1 MTLRQAQGR
10 PSRQAQGKPAQQA
23 RGSSAQRPAAQAL
36 GDPLPDVLQP
46 GLDLVFVGI
55 NPGLASAAKGHHY
68 AGPGNHFWPL
78 LREAG
83 FVPET
88 FGYEDDTRVLEHN
101 IGLTNLVERPSRGLA
116 DLSQKELQA
125 GAARLREKLRELRPR
140 VVCFNG
146 KAIYEAFIDGR
157 CAFGLQEEPAES
169 AVAFVMPS
177 TSARTAA
184 YQRDDKL
191 RFFQELKRIVDRE
204 IAT

>member
-1 MTLRQAQGR
+1 MLASR
-10 PSRQAQGKPAQQA
+10 PPETEPPLAT
-23 RGSSAQRPAAQAL
+23 AL
-36 GDPLPDVLQP
+36 ANPLPDILQP

-83 FVPET
+83 FVPEA
-88 FGYEDDTRVLEHN
+88 FGYEDDGRVLEHN

-116 DLSQKELQA
+116 DLSREELRA
-125 GAARLREKLRELRPR
+125 GAARLREKLCELRPR

-157 CAFGLQEEPAES
+157 CAFGLQAERLPAGRRGAEGI
-169 AVAFVMPS
+169 VAFVMPS

-191 RFFQELKRIVDRE
+191 RFFQELKRIVERE
-204 IAT
+204 ATT

>member
-1 MTLRQAQGR
+1 MLASHPPETEPPLAT
-10 PSRQAQGKPAQQA
+10 
-23 RGSSAQRPAAQAL
+23 AL
-36 GDPLPDVLQP
+36 ANPLPDILQP
-46 GLDLVFVGI
+46 GLDVVFVGI

-83 FVPET
+83 FVPGA
-88 FGYEDDTRVLEHN
+88 FGYEDDARVLEHN

-116 DLSQKELQA
+116 NLSRVELRA
-125 GAARLREKLRELRPR
+125 GAARLREKLREFRPR

-157 CAFGLQEEPAES
+157 CVFGRQAERLAAGLRGAEG
-169 AVAFVMPS
+169 AVLFVMPS

-191 RFFQELKRIVDRE
+191 RFFQELKCIVERE
-204 IAT
+204 AAT